1 MPKKKKKKLASAAER
16 SNRSSQR
23 ITSEDIKKAREIVK
37 RRADSRQEMNR
48 NIVEGVLKRQAG
60 RASDRDFKE
69 GKIDNYTAADGTKWS
84 RNKNG
89 SMVSVKKMTAADR
102 AAARKRMAAKKAAK
116 KKKPK
121 K

>member
-1 MPKKKKKKLASAAER
+1 
-16 SNRSSQR
+16 
-23 ITSEDIKKAREIVK
+23 
-37 RRADSRQEMNR
+37 MNR
-48 NIVEGVLKRQAG
+48 KIVEGVLKRATQ
-60 RASDRDFKE
+60 RQTKKDFEE
-69 GKIDNYTAADGTKWS
+69 GKTDNYTAADGTKWS

-102 AAARKRMAAKKAAK
+102 AAARRRIAK

>member
-1 MPKKKKKKLASAAER
+1 MPKKKKKKKLASVAER

-23 ITSEDIKKAREIVK
+23 VTSEDVKKARETVR

-48 NIVEGVLKRQAG
+48 KIVEEVLKRQAG

-69 GKIDNYTAADGTKWS
+69 GKINNYTAADGTKWS

-89 SMVSVKKMTAADR
+89 SVVSVKKMTAADR
-102 AAARKRMAAKKAAK
+102 AAARRRIAK